1 MAWTRLASPIIP
13 TVSSIGERPTA
24 TTRAPAAAIATAIA
38 WPMPLL
44 APVTTAVL
52 FSRLKGLV
60 EADTAY
66 PPSREPF
73 ACLPRACPCRGRAQA
88 QSEGGDGAERGG
100 GSGIRTHGELAPT
113 PVFKTGAL
121 NRSAIPPSPLY
132 AANAAHDQ
140 GTWGFRCR
148 TAKGRRAAPGRHGH
162 KTAG

>member
-66 PPSREPF
+66 LPRVDDLP
-73 ACLPRACPCRGRAQA
+73 ACLELAHAAGGRKRKVKEGRGRSVA
-88 QSEGGDGAERGG
+88 EGVGLLL
-100 GSGIRTHGELAPT
+100 LA
-113 PVFKTGAL
+113 
-121 NRSAIPPSPLY
+121 
-132 AANAAHDQ
+132 
-140 GTWGFRCR
+140 
-148 TAKGRRAAPGRHGH
+148 
-162 KTAG
+162 